1 MWENYNPLNE
11 LYNVFELPG
20 IIFNLYKTTSVKLNI
35 KYDINQAA
43 MVILKEKLDELG
55 FPYEING
62 LGEVNI
68 TGPVRLEQYK
78 ELETAIKKYGIE
90 IIENPKNALVQKIKE
105 VIISLV
111 YSDAKLPDSKI
122 SAYIADKMNLS
133 YSYLA
138 KIFAEITYTSI
149 ENFMILQRIERVK
162 KLIVEEKLT
171 CTEVAWKMNYSSVA
185 HLSNQFKK
193 TTGLSPTVFQR
204 IIARRNLSEY
214 TEKE

>member
-1 MWENYNPLNE
+1 L
-11 LYNVFELPG
+11 
-20 IIFNLYKTTSVKLNI
+20 KLNL

-43 MVILKEKLDELG
+43 RVIIREKMEELG
-55 FPYEING
+55 LEYNLNGMGEVEING
-62 LGEVNI
+62 NVTPDQLKAFQDSV
-68 TGPVRLEQYK
+68 
-78 ELETAIKKYGIE
+78 KKYGIE
-90 IIENPKNALVQKIKE
+90 IIDNPKNVLVQKIKE
-105 VIISLV
+105 VIIDLV
-111 YSDAKLPDSKI
+111 YSEAKLPDSKI

-149 ENFMILQRIERVK
+149 ENFMIMQRVERVK
-162 KLIVEEKLT
+162 KLIIEEKLT

-204 IIARRNLSEY
+204 IIERRNNPEYSSE
-214 TEKE
+214 T

>member
-1 MWENYNPLNE
+1 M
-11 LYNVFELPG
+11 
-20 IIFNLYKTTSVKLNI
+20 KLNI
-35 KYDINQAA
+35 KYDINLAA
-43 MVILKEKLDELG
+43 RVILQEKLEELDIQYQQTG
-55 FPYEING
+55 M
-62 LGEVNI
+62 GEFI
-68 TGPVRLEQYK
+68 IDGDISPELYKKLE
-78 ELETAIKKYGIE
+78 ASIKRYGIE
-90 IIENPKNALVQKIKE
+90 FIDNPKNALVQKIKE
-105 VIISLV
+105 VIIDLV

-162 KLIVEEKLT
+162 KLIIDEKLT

-204 IIARRNLSEY
+204 IIERRNNPEV
-214 TEKE
+214 TEER

>member
-1 MWENYNPLNE
+1 MR
-11 LYNVFELPG
+11 
-20 IIFNLYKTTSVKLNI
+20 LNI

-68 TGPVRLEQYK
+68 TGPVKPEQYK

-90 IIENPKNALVQKIKE
+90 IIDNPKNALVQKIKE
-105 VIISLV
+105 VIINLV

-122 SAYIADKMNLS
+122 SAYIADRMNLS

-138 KIFAEITYTSI
+138 KIFAEVTYTSI